1 MNKMDRDVPNFRERF
16 RDEMRAFLRAHHRPE
31 FLKAKAPMSSFCE
44 LNRTQKTTYIS
55 LGKAFPLWMKGVH
68 ASSVVL
74 EKSVFTPFIALMCFA
89 TPRGELFIVAQMK
102 ESPTRKMY
110 LMETGNETDNP
121 PAASINITAGGGS
134 GSSAPEIVAVTAIY
148 PYHCAACLRV
158 GEKKRY
164 RKCSRCWELL
174 GLSARYCSKACQLA
188 HYPVHRRVC
197 GKREL
202 GEIEHGSGPCW
213 YLFHES

>member
-1 MNKMDRDVPNFRERF
+1 MVEMNKRLPDFREKF
-16 RDEMRAFLRAHHRPE
+16 KDEMYT
-31 FLKAKAPMSSFCE
+31 FLKTHQPDLFLHAKEDERFFCE
-44 LNRTQKTTYIS
+44 LDSTNNTTYIS
-55 LGKAFPLWMKGVH
+55 LGQMFPLWMKGVH
-68 ASSVVL
+68 ASSIVL

-89 TPRGELFIVAQMK
+89 TPRGELFILAQMK
-102 ESPTRKMY
+102 ESPVRKMY

-121 PAASINITAGGGS
+121 PAASINITAGGVS

-213 YLFHES
+213 YLFHEL